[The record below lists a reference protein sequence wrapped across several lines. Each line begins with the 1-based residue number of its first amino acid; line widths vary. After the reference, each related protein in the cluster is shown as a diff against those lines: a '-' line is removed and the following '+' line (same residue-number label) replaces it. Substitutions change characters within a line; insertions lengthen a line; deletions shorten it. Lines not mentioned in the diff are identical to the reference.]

1 MDLPKYLILFNNTII
16 CSGIEHSFFVM
27 RNPFC
32 NKALSLHSGRASFYN
47 FIFQFYPNL
56 SVSAKIEHLVYKSK
70 KL

>member
-16 CSGIEHSFFVM
+16 YSGIEHSFFVM

-32 NKALSLHSGRASFYN
+32 SKALSLHSARASFYN

-56 SVSAKIEHLVYKSK
+56 SVLSVFRLFMDSTM
-70 KL
+70 